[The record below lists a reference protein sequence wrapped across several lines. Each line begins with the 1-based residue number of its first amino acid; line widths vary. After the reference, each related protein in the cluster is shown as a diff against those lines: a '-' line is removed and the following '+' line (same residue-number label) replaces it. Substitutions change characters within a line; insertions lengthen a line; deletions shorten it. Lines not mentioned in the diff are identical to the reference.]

1 MSTEVAAPRRRPAA
15 QPPSG
20 SQPPPAGPRQ
30 PSRSRLPSLTGLR
43 IFGSVAVVLCHVGHG
58 FASAPSLT
66 VAEAYGYVGVSFFF
80 MLSGFVLTWSDRPQ
94 SARRFWWLRFARIWP
109 LQFLLMAF
117 AYTAIASHVKSP
129 GPLGHVLEL
138 LLLQSWS
145 PDNPTYAGGN
155 GVTWSLS
162 AEMFFYLVFPFA
174 IVLLRRLRG
183 RGLAVTAAVTLV
195 LMTALPLIVTQAGMD
210 TYSNLYYWLFFVFPP
225 YRFGEFLLG
234 MLLARAMVLGLR
246 VPAPALTALT
256 AAAGVGGLTWVMTSF
271 TVRTGIPVGRP
282 LVALLAIPYF
292 AALLTASATRDT
304 RPGGWWLGSAPLRR
318 LGDWSFALYLVH
330 VPALVFTARFG
341 WWDNPGGLEGL
352 ACLLAFL
359 ALVIAA
365 SATLHYLIEKPVER
379 CLRRVPIGSH
389 VPLPDQGSYQRS
401 TGRTS
406 ASGRRA
412 AERKVSPVQ

>member
-1 MSTEVAAPRRRPAA
+1 VSTEVAAPRRRPAA

-20 SQPPPAGPRQ
+20 SQPPPAAPRP

-58 FASAPSLT
+58 FANAPSLT
-66 VAEAYGYVGVSFFF
+66 VAEAYGYAGVSFFF
-80 MLSGFVLTWSDRPQ
+80 MLSGFVLTWSDTPQ
-94 SARRFWWLRFARIWP
+94 TARRFWWLRFARIWP

-117 AYTAIASHVKSP
+117 AYTVISSHVKTP
-129 GPLGHVLEL
+129 GLFGHLAEL

-162 AEMFFYLVFPFA
+162 VEMFFYLVFPLA

-195 LMTALPLIVTQAGMD
+195 LMAALPLIVAQAGVD
-210 TYSNLYYWLFFVFPP
+210 THSNLYYWLFFVFPP

-246 VPAPALTALT
+246 IPAPAVTALV
-256 AAAGVGGLTWVMTSF
+256 AAAGVGGLTWIMTSF
-271 TVRTGIPVGRP
+271 TVRTGIPVVRP

-304 RPGGWWLGSAPLRR
+304 QPGGWWLGSAPLRR

-330 VPALVFTARFG
+330 APAMVLTARFG
-341 WWDNPGGLEGL
+341 WWDNPGGPEGL
-352 ACLLAFL
+352 AYLLAFL

-365 SATLHYLIEKPVER
+365 SAALHHLVEKPVER
-379 CLRRVPIGSH
+379 RLRRVPVG
-389 VPLPDQGSYQRS
+389 VLG
-401 TGRTS
+401 G
-406 ASGRRA
+406 
-412 AERKVSPVQ
+412 

>member
-1 MSTEVAAPRRRPAA
+1 MSTEVATPLRYPPGRAAPPSQEASAGRERLPAA

-20 SQPPPAGPRQ
+20 SQPPPAGPYK

-43 IFGSVAVVLCHVGHG
+43 IFGSVAVVLCHVGHW
-58 FASAPSLT
+58 FANAPSLT

-80 MLSGFVLTWSDRPQ
+80 MLSGFVLTWSDTPQ

-117 AYTAIASHVKSP
+117 AYTAIASQVKSP

-162 AEMFFYLVFPFA
+162 AEMFFYLAFPFA

-183 RGLAVTAAVTLV
+183 RGLAVTAAVILV
-195 LMTALPLIVTQAGMD
+195 LMAALPLIVAQAGVD

-246 VPAPALTALT
+246 IPAPALTALV
-256 AAAGVGGLTWVMTSF
+256 AAAGVGGLTWIMTSF
-271 TVRTGIPVGRP
+271 TVRTGVPVVRP
-282 LVALLAIPYF
+282 LVGLLAIPYF

-304 RPGGWWLGSAPLRR
+304 QPGGWWLGSAPLRR

-330 VPALVFTARFG
+330 APAMALTARFG

-352 ACLLAFL
+352 AYLLAFL

-365 SATLHYLIEKPVER
+365 SAALHYLVEKPVER
-379 CLRRVPIGSH
+379 HLRRVPVG
-389 VPLPDQGSYQRS
+389 VPG
-401 TGRTS
+401 G
-406 ASGRRA
+406 
-412 AERKVSPVQ
+412 

>member
-1 MSTEVAAPRRRPAA
+1 
-15 QPPSG
+15 
-20 SQPPPAGPRQ
+20 
-30 PSRSRLPSLTGLR
+30 
-43 IFGSVAVVLCHVGHG
+43 VAVVLCHVGHG
-58 FASAPSLT
+58 FANAPSLT

-80 MLSGFVLTWSDRPQ
+80 MLSGFVLTWSDTPQ
-94 SARRFWWLRFARIWP
+94 AARRFWWLRFARIWP

-117 AYTAIASHVKSP
+117 AYTVIASHVKSP
-129 GPLGHVLEL
+129 GPLGHVAEL
-138 LLLQSWS
+138 LLLQAWS

-162 AEMFFYLVFPFA
+162 VEMFFYLVFPFA

-195 LMTALPLIVTQAGMD
+195 LMAVLPLIVAQAGVD

-246 VPAPALTALT
+246 IPAPAVTALV
-256 AAAGVGGLTWVMTSF
+256 AAAGVGGLTWIMTSF
-271 TVRTGIPVGRP
+271 TVRTGIPVVRP

-304 RPGGWWLGSAPLRR
+304 QPGGWWLGSAPLRR

-330 VPALVFTARFG
+330 APAMVLTARFG
-341 WWDNPGGLEGL
+341 WWDNPGGPEGL
-352 ACLLAFL
+352 AYLLAFL

-365 SATLHYLIEKPVER
+365 SAALHHLVEKPVER
-379 CLRRVPIGSH
+379 RLRRVPVG
-389 VPLPDQGSYQRS
+389 VLG
-401 TGRTS
+401 G
-406 ASGRRA
+406 
-412 AERKVSPVQ
+412 

>member
-1 MSTEVAAPRRRPAA
+1 VSTEVAAPLPRPAA

-20 SQPPPAGPRQ
+20 HQPPPSAPRP

-43 IFGSVAVVLCHVGHG
+43 IFGSLAVVLCHVGSG
-58 FASAPSLT
+58 FASARSLT
-66 VAEAYGYVGVSFFF
+66 VAEAYGYAGVSFFF
-80 MLSGFVLTWSDRPQ
+80 MLSGFVLTWSDTPQ
-94 SARRFWWLRFARIWP
+94 TARRFWWLRFARIWP

-117 AYTAIASHVKSP
+117 AYTVISSQVKSP

-138 LLLQSWS
+138 LLLQAWS

-162 AEMFFYLVFPFA
+162 VEMFFYLVFPLA

-195 LMTALPLIVTQAGMD
+195 LMAGLPLIVAQAGVD
-210 TYSNLYYWLFFVFPP
+210 THSNLYYWLFFVFPP

-246 VPAPALTALT
+246 VPAPAMAALA
-256 AAAGVGGLTWVMTSF
+256 AAAGVAGLTWIMTSF
-271 TVRTGIPVGRP
+271 TVRTGIPVVRP

-292 AALLTASATRDT
+292 AVLLTASATRDT
-304 RPGGWWLGSAPLRR
+304 QPGRWWLGSAPLRR

-330 VPALVFTARFG
+330 TPAMAFTMRLG
-341 WWDNPGGLEGL
+341 WWDNSGGPAGL

-359 ALVIAA
+359 ALVLAA
-365 SATLHYLIEKPVER
+365 SAALHYLIEKPVER
-379 CLRRVPIGSH
+379 RLRRVPVGSA
-389 VPLPDQGSYQRS
+389 PA
-401 TGRTS
+401 RT
-406 ASGRRA
+406 AC
-412 AERKVSPVQ
+412 SP

>member
-1 MSTEVAAPRRRPAA
+1 MSTEVAAPLRY
-15 QPPSG
+15 PPSREA
-20 SQPPPAGPRQ
+20 PPSPHK
-30 PSRSRLPSLTGLR
+30 PSRRRLPSLTGLR
-43 IFGSVAVVLCHVGHG
+43 IFGSLAVVLCHVGHG
-58 FASAPSLT
+58 FANAASLT

-80 MLSGFVLTWSDRPQ
+80 MLSGFVLTWSDTPQ
-94 SARRFWWLRFARIWP
+94 TARRFWWLRFARIWP

-117 AYTAIASHVKSP
+117 AYTVISSHVKSP
-129 GPLGHVLEL
+129 GLLGHLAEL

-174 IVLLRRLRG
+174 IVLLRRLRS

-195 LMTALPLIVTQAGMD
+195 LMAALPLIVAQAGVD

-246 VPAPALTALT
+246 IPAPALTALT
-256 AAAGVGGLTWVMTSF
+256 AAVGVGGLTWIMTSF
-271 TVRTGIPVGRP
+271 TVRTGIPVVRP

-292 AALLTASATRDT
+292 AALLAASATRDT
-304 RPGGWWLGSAPLRR
+304 QPGGWWLGSAPLRR

-330 VPALVFTARFG
+330 APAMVLTARFG

-365 SATLHYLIEKPVER
+365 SAALHYLIEKPVER
-379 CLRRVPIGSH
+379 RLRRVPVG
-389 VPLPDQGSYQRS
+389 VPG
-401 TGRTS
+401 G
-406 ASGRRA
+406 
-412 AERKVSPVQ
+412 